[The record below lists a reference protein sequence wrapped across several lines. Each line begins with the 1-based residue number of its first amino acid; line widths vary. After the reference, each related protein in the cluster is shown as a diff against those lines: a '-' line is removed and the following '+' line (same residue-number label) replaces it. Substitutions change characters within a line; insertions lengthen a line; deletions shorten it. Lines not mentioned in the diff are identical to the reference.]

1 MGKKKRSKSLLQTG
15 SNERRTE
22 TSSRADGG
30 GGDSGVRPRA
40 EGSGDGRHGASRA
53 GGGRRHVEDAGRER
67 ETCVTAA
74 GGVPEVAEVGDRRV

>member
-1 MGKKKRSKSLLQTG
+1 
-15 SNERRTE
+15 
-22 TSSRADGG
+22 
-30 GGDSGVRPRA
+30 VRPRA

-74 GGVPEVAEVGDRRV
+74 GGVPEVAEVGGRRV